1 LYEQCN
7 RYRLPIELIVV
18 DWNPPLD
25 RPGLADVIQ
34 WPEDRRFI
42 RTRVISVPPKFHRKL
57 PHSEDLPLFQMIGKN
72 VGIRRANGEYVLAT
86 NIDILFSD
94 ELMEYLSKRPL
105 QHGHS
110 YRVDRF
116 DIRNDVLQEPPEKVM
131 SFCGRHI
138 LRVNT
143 KLGTFFNPVIGKLG
157 KIIYPVSDA
166 VMSISVTRIAI
177 FVGRCARG
185 IARIGRDLF
194 RMCISALK
202 SGFSYGKVLFPRLDR
217 GIHMVYSTRVA
228 SLKCGVSYIRRGIF
242 DIVLK
247 IRISLSKLA
256 ASLHRCVSYIRRVIS
271 DISLKMG
278 RLVIPKKYRSPL
290 HHVVSDGMAHFRSSL
305 KKLRSFFGL
314 IISSLHTAFHKCAT
328 GVGFV
333 FERLQAFIVS
343 MGASI
348 HRGLLYVW
356 TGIKSLPGTL
366 RTKMQAVLSR
376 LRTRVRVPAEKKNSV
391 ILLIEFF
398 LYRVKLNTECG
409 FPYLHFNGCG
419 DFALM
424 SRADWDSLGGYLE
437 DRVFSWNADSLF
449 LIDAYYCGIPEIYL
463 LPPKIIRHVE
473 HSAGSGWTPGKG
485 EQLLFE
491 RLEKSGIPY
500 ITWDDCLDYARQWRE
515 VKDKPAFLHK
525 IKRMDYGFL
534 EWDLPERC
542 IE

>member
-1 LYEQCN
+1 MSENSPYLSVVVVSRNDDHGGNPLLRTQLCINSLYEQCN
-7 RYRLPIELIVV
+7 RYRLPAELIVV
-18 DWNPPLD
+18 DWNPPAD
-25 RPGLADVIQ
+25 RPGLAEVIQ

-72 VGIRRANGEYVLAT
+72 VGIRRASGEYVLAT

-166 VMSISVTRIAI
+166 VMMISVTRIAT
-177 FVGRCARG
+177 VMGRCTRG
-185 IARIGRDLF
+185 IARGARDLF
-194 RMCISALK
+194 RMCLSAFK
-202 SGFSYGKVLFPRLDR
+202 SGVFSGKVLLHRLDH
-217 GIHMVYSTRVA
+217 GLDEAFSALGTFIKLGMSSA
-228 SLKCGVSYIRRGIF
+228 S
-242 DIVLK
+242 
-247 IRISLSKLA
+247 
-256 ASLHRCVSYIRRVIS
+256 RVIS
-271 DISLKMG
+271 DISLKMA
-278 RLVIPKKYRSPL
+278 RLVVPKKYRIPL
-290 HHVVSDGMAHFRSSL
+290 HYVILSEKAKIRFTL
-305 KKLRSFFGL
+305 NKLQSFFE
-314 IISSLHTAFHKCAT
+314 IIVATLHKILLKW
-328 GVGFV
+328 GSGI
-333 FERLQAFIVS
+333 RSVS
-343 MGASI
+343 RI
-348 HRGLLYVW
+348 
-356 TGIKSLPGTL
+356 L
-366 RTKMQAVLSR
+366 RMKMRAVLTR
-376 LRTRVRVPAEKKNSV
+376 WRTRIRVPAEKKNSV

-398 LYRVKLNTECG
+398 LYRAKLNTECG

-437 DRVFSWNADSLF
+437 DRVFSWNADSLY

-491 RLEKSGIPY
+491 RLAKSGIPY
-500 ITWDDCLDYARQWRE
+500 ISWDDCLVYARQWRE
-515 VKDKPAFLHK
+515 ANDKIGYLHR